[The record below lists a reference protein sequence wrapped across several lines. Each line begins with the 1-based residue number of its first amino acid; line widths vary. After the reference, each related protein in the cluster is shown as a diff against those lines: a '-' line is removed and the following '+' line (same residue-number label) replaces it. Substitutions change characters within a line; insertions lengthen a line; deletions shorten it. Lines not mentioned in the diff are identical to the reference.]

1 MGNSNKKNDTETAS
15 KPRKVKVQYNN
26 VGADTERINDVITRI
41 IKNNSDGIHPV
52 VKIHVTLEY
61 AIQPIPK

>member
-1 MGNSNKKNDTETAS
+1 MGNSNKKNDTK
-15 KPRKVKVQYNN
+15 KPTNTRNIKDNN

-61 AIQPIPK
+61 SIQQITK